1 MPLADKFSPAPREV
15 RAAGV
20 LASLPGLAL
29 LAFGVAVLID
39 SFGESVLGPGVYAQ
53 VGVFLLIGASA
64 LWCAGGLVFG
74 QTWARSPVL
83 VVALLT
89 LGIGWYATGPSGQA
103 GFGVPVMVVAVAI
116 VVLLFRRPSRA
127 WALGQLPGESEEQA
141 AERGGAAGRRARREN
156 RDETL

>member
-20 LASLPGLAL
+20 LASVPGLAL
-29 LAFGVAVLID
+29 IAFGVAVLVD
-39 SFGESVLGPGVYAQ
+39 SFGQSVLGPGVYAQ
-53 VGVFLLIGASA
+53 VGVFVLIGIGA
-64 LWCAGGLVFG
+64 LCCAGGLVLG

-89 LGIGWYATGPSGQA
+89 LGIGWYATGPSGRA
-103 GFGVPVMVVAVAI
+103 GIGVPVMLAGVAI

-127 WALGQLPGESEEQA
+127 WALGQLPGESESEA
-141 AERGGAAGRRARREN
+141 AERGGAAGRRAERED
-156 RDETL
+156 REG